1 MWIKS
6 YLAIFFLLFTLLTIS
21 HQESIAQYRGFRF
34 ENDRAKRIEIPF
46 ELHSNL
52 IIIPVI
58 INDGPPLK
66 FILDTGVRTAILT
79 SEVYVE
85 GLPKPNDR
93 EINLLGVGSQGEITA
108 YVTNDVSFSIEGV
121 EAEGNAMLVLKEDYL
136 QLDSYLGARVHGIL
150 GYELFSRFVVEI
162 DYANLL
168 LTIHNPDTFKPRR
181 KYTEISIEIEDTKP
195 YIEACLTMNDSTQ
208 LPVKLMIDTGA
219 SQPLM
224 LSTQSAEKIRVP
236 KKNVAGYLGRGLSG
250 EIYGAMGRITRLEF
264 DKFSLVEVI
273 SSFPEDSSM
282 YAMFTERKQNGNIG
296 GEILKRFKVIF
307 DYANEKLYLDKNRA
321 YKKPFSY
328 NMSGISL
335 MAIGPSLN
343 IFIISN
349 IIEPSP
355 ASNVGLKEGDIV
367 LNVNGIRSKDLTLST
382 FSELVHKRPG
392 KRIRITVYRDGEF
405 LKMKFRLER
414 IL

>member
-1 MWIKS
+1 MWIKN
-6 YLAIFFLLFTLLTIS
+6 YLSIFFLMFIPLAIS
-21 HQESIAQYRGFRF
+21 YQEAIAQFRGFRF
-34 ENDRAKRIEIPF
+34 VDDRAKRVEIPF

-52 IIIPVI
+52 VIIPVT

-79 SEVYVE
+79 NEVYVDS
-85 GLPKPNDR
+85 LPKPNDR
-93 EINLLGVGSQGEITA
+93 EINLLGVGSMGEVTA
-108 YVTNDVSFSIEGV
+108 YVTNNVSFSIDGV
-121 EAEGNAMLVLKEDYL
+121 RADGNAMLVLKEDYL
-136 QLDSYLGARVHGIL
+136 QLDSYLGVRVHGIL
-150 GYELFSRFVVEI
+150 GYDLFSRFVIEI
-162 DYANLL
+162 DYNNLL

-181 KYTEISIEIEDTKP
+181 KYTEIPINVEDTKP
-195 YIEACLTMNDSTQ
+195 YLEACLTMNDSAR

-224 LSTQSAEKIRVP
+224 LSTSSAEKIQVP
-236 KKNVAGYLGRGLSG
+236 EKNVKGYLGRGLSG
-250 EIYGAMGRITRLEF
+250 EIYGAMGRIACLGFDEF
-264 DKFSLVEVI
+264 MLVEVI

-282 YAMFTERKQNGNIG
+282 HAMFSERKQNGNIG
-296 GEILKRFKVIF
+296 GEILKRFTVIF

-335 MAIGPSLN
+335 MAIGPGFS

-355 ASNVGLKEGDIV
+355 ASKVGLKEGDIV
-367 LNVNGIRSKDLTLST
+367 LKVNGIRSKDLTLSA

-405 LKMKFRLER
+405 LKKKFRLER

>member
-1 MWIKS
+1 MWIKN
-6 YLAIFFLLFTLLTIS
+6 YWVIFFLLFTLLTINY
-21 HQESIAQYRGFRF
+21 QETIAQYRGFRF
-34 ENDRAKRIEIPF
+34 VNDRAKRIEIPF

-79 SEVYVE
+79 NEVYVE

-93 EINLLGVGSQGEITA
+93 EINLMGVGSKGEVTA
-108 YVTNDVSFSIEGV
+108 YVTNDVSFEMEGIA
-121 EAEGNAMLVLKEDYL
+121 AEGNAMLVLKEDYL
-136 QLDSYLGARVHGIL
+136 QLDSYLGTRVHGIL
-150 GYELFSRFVVEI
+150 GYELFSRFVIEI

-168 LTIHNPDTFKPRR
+168 LTIHNPENFKPRR
-181 KYTEISIEIEDTKP
+181 RYTEISIEIEDTKP
-195 YIEACLTMNDSTQ
+195 YLEACLMMKDSSQ
-208 LPVKLMIDTGA
+208 LRVKLMIDTGA

-224 LSTQSAEKIRVP
+224 LSASSSEKIQVP
-236 KKNVAGYLGRGLSG
+236 PKNVKGYLGRGLSG
-250 EIYGAMGRITRLEF
+250 EIYGAMGRVSCLEF
-264 DKFSLVEVI
+264 DKFTLMEVI

-282 YAMFTERKQNGNIG
+282 YALFSERGQNGNIG

-307 DYANEKLYLDKNRA
+307 DYAHEKLYLDKNSTF
-321 YKKPFSY
+321 KKPFTY

-335 MAIGPSLN
+335 MAIGPALN

-355 ASNVGLKEGDIV
+355 ASKAGLKEGDI
-367 LNVNGIRSKDLTLST
+367 LLSINGVRSKDLSLSS

-392 KRIRITVYRDGEF
+392 KRIRITVYRNGEF
-405 LKMKFRLER
+405 LKKKFRLER